1 MNHLGGCGIISSI
14 AGVAAGEPEEGTRR
28 IGSEHATR
36 QNPTAWDESECTE
49 EDRDLWL
56 YRDRSIALLKRYVR
70 LAVEIGRLPS
80 LLGREFFRGRVT
92 TYTVSTF
99 EDTVIFVYDME
110 QSVEKLNK
118 FDQAMIGKIVLE
130 EYSQRE
136 AAKILNCPL
145 RTIERLFPE
154 ALDHLS
160 KILLAGD
167 IMTAIGGS
175 RKSTAESCQGG
186 ESRQIVPSSCNDGK

>member
-1 MNHLGGCGIISSI
+1 
-14 AGVAAGEPEEGTRR
+14 
-28 IGSEHATR
+28 
-36 QNPTAWDESECTE
+36 
-49 EDRDLWL
+49 
-56 YRDRSIALLKRYVR
+56 
-70 LAVEIGRLPS
+70 
-80 LLGREFFRGRVT
+80 
-92 TYTVSTF
+92 
-99 EDTVIFVYDME
+99 ME

-118 FDQAMIGKIVLE
+118 FDQAMIRKIVLE

>member
-1 MNHLGGCGIISSI
+1 VNHFGWCSISSI
-14 AGVAAGEPEEGTRR
+14 AGVAAGEPEEGMRKF
-28 IGSEHATR
+28 GSERATL
-36 QNPTAWDESECTE
+36 QTTTAWDESECTE

-110 QSVEKLNK
+110 HSVEKLNK

-136 AAKILNCPL
+136 AARILNCPL

-167 IMTAIGGS
+167 IMTAIGGA
-175 RKSTAESCQGG
+175 RKSTSKICQGG
-186 ESRQIVPSSCNDGK
+186 KSRQIDPSSCNDRK

>member
-1 MNHLGGCGIISSI
+1 MSVSEPYIIATL
-14 AGVAAGEPEEGTRR
+14 AGVATKETKPDAHKLSWETSDSSDATWGEPGA
-28 IGSEHATR
+28 SE
-36 QNPTAWDESECTE
+36 D
-49 EDRDLWL
+49 DRDLWL

-92 TYTVSTF
+92 SYSFSTF
-99 EDTVIFVYDME
+99 EDTVIFVHDME
-110 QSVEKLNK
+110 RSVEKLNQ
-118 FDQAMIGKIVLE
+118 FEQAMIGKIVLE

-145 RTIERLFPE
+145 RTVERLFPD

-160 KILLAGD
+160 KIFLEGG
-167 IMTAIGGS
+167 IMTPIGGQ
-175 RKSTAESCQGG
+175 RHIATKPCQGG
-186 ESRQIVPSSCNDGK
+186 KSSNAYLSSCNDGK

>member
-1 MNHLGGCGIISSI
+1 VNHFGWCSISSI
-14 AGVAAGEPEEGTRR
+14 AGVAAGEPEEGMRKF
-28 IGSEHATR
+28 GSERATL
-36 QNPTAWDESECTE
+36 QTTTAWDESECTE

-56 YRDRSIALLKRYVR
+56 YRDRSIALLKRYVG

-110 QSVEKLNK
+110 HSVEKLNK

-136 AAKILNCPL
+136 AARILNCPL

-167 IMTAIGGS
+167 IMTAIGGA
-175 RKSTAESCQGG
+175 RKSTSKTCQGG
-186 ESRQIVPSSCNDGK
+186 ESRQIGPSSCNDGK